1 MNKKSIITG
10 IIVIVIAVV
19 AYFTYQSQ
27 GSGGKSINI
36 AMGAVGDDLARLRQN
51 LDTFEQNTGIKAEVV
66 SMPASTTNIFGQFK
80 VWLTAQN
87 SDIDIYVTD
96 VIWAPQIADH
106 LIDLSRDLGEDAKDH
121 FPAIIESQTVNGRLV
136 ALPFFTDAPAL
147 YYRRDLLNKYG
158 LSVPKTWS
166 ELKVAAKIIQDEER
180 SAGNSQFHGF
190 VWQGAAYEGLTCDA
204 LEWVKSHGGGQ
215 IVEPDGR
222 ISINNPRAIA
232 AIEEAKSWVGT
243 ISPNGILS
251 YMEEEARG
259 VWQKGNAAFMR
270 NWPYAYALGQNSED
284 SKVKNNFDVVPL
296 PSGGGGSAATL
307 GGWNLSVSKYSEKQ
321 ENAIKL
327 VRFLA
332 SRENQKFNAIQ
343 GSKLP
348 TIPDLYSDSEVLN
361 AYAFLGRWKDVLQE
375 AVPRPSAPTKIK
387 YNEVSKEFW
396 TAVNNSLA
404 GRGSVA
410 DNLAQLEGKL
420 EAIKGGSSW

>member
-1 MNKKSIITG
+1 MNKKFLALG
-10 IIVIVIAVV
+10 IIVVVV
-19 AYFTYQSQ
+19 AIVTYFSFQ
-27 GSGGKSINI
+27 GGSNKTINI
-36 AMGAVGDDLARLRQN
+36 AMGAVGDDLDRLRQN
-51 LDTFEQNTGIKAEVV
+51 LESFEAQTGIKAEVV

-87 SDIDIYVTD
+87 SEIDIYVVD

-106 LIDLSRDLGEDAKDH
+106 LIDLSKDLKDEASKH
-121 FPAIIESQTVNGRLV
+121 FEAIIESQTVNNRLV

-147 YYRRDLLNKYG
+147 YYRKDLLERYN
-158 LSVPKTWS
+158 LDIPKTWN
-166 ELKVAAKIIQDEER
+166 EMTTAARTIQAGER
-180 SAGNSQFHGF
+180 ARGNAQFYGF

-204 LEWVKSHGGGQ
+204 LEWVKSYGGGQ
-215 IVEPDGR
+215 VIEPDGS
-222 ISINNPRAIA
+222 ISINNPKAIA
-232 AIEEAKSWVGT
+232 AIYRAKSWVGT
-243 ISPNGILS
+243 ISPAGILS

-284 SKVKNNFDVVPL
+284 SKVKDVFDVVPL

-307 GGWNLSVSKYSEKQ
+307 GGWNLAVSKYSENQKD
-321 ENAIKL
+321 AIEL

-332 SRENQKFNAIQ
+332 SEENQKFNAVE

-348 TIPDLYSDSEVLN
+348 TIPTLYEDSDVLT
-361 AYAFLGRWKDVLQE
+361 AFPFLGRWKNVLLE
-375 AVPRPSAPTKIK
+375 AVPRPSAPTKQK

-404 GRGSVA
+404 GRGSVEK
-410 DNLAQLEGKL
+410 NLADLEGKL
-420 EAIKGGSSW
+420 NAIKGSSW